1 MLRLVS
7 SSTRHSTLGSTAG
20 SQNVQKHVTEFK
32 KFEDIPGP
40 KSYPFIGTL
49 HKYLP
54 FIGKQKQP
62 PIYIIVLYYND
73 LQLFA
78 TSSASRRIMLLNLNE
93 II

>member
-62 PIYIIVLYYND
+62 LSILLFCIIMICNC
-73 LQLFA
+73 
-78 TSSASRRIMLLNLNE
+78 LLHRLRHE
-93 II
+93 GSCYLI